1 MKKTF
6 ANIFKNQIVILL
18 STPSYL
24 YFALSVFFSQIAF
37 NMLNVVL
44 IFLIFYLTNSNFA
57 VSLLLFAILVPQII
71 LSFFG
76 GVVADASNKK
86 TILVLGNILRA
97 GVVLILFLNWESP
110 LLVYVVT
117 LIISCI
123 TQFYVPAESPLIP
136 TLVAKD
142 KLVAANSIFGISLF
156 GSILIGYVIAGPAI
170 SVLGRSNVFLL
181 ITTIFV
187 LAGVTAAMISPKAS
201 IKAESKFLG
210 SRKSI
215 KEEFKNS
222 LSLLAK
228 TRRVADAF
236 FLLIFSQ
243 VVIFILATLI
253 PGYAKSVLEIP
264 AEDIS
269 IIIFAPVAFGMVLAG
284 IGIGSLFNRAPKDKL
299 MTIGIYTSG
308 LVLVLLPFMS
318 NILSRGIIVSINT
331 FLPKILSLNIFNFVL
346 VLAFLAG
353 FANALIFIPSQAII
367 QEIIPEDF
375 RSKIYGLLF
384 ALIGVFSIIP
394 IMIAGGIADI
404 IGVGAVLFIIGLL
417 VLILGIFRQKF
428 VGKTW
433 EFL

>member
-6 ANIFKNQIVILL
+6 ANILKNQIVILL

-24 YFALSVFFSQIAF
+24 YFALSVFFSQVAF

-57 VSLLLFAILVPQII
+57 VSLLLFAILVPQIV

-76 GVVADASNKK
+76 GVVADANNKK
-86 TILVLGNILRA
+86 LILVLGNILRA
-97 GVVLILFLNWESP
+97 GVVLALFLNWESP
-110 LLVYVVT
+110 VLVYAVT
-117 LIISCI
+117 LVISCI

-136 TLVAKD
+136 TLVARD

-170 SVLGRSNVFLL
+170 STLGRSNVFLL
-181 ITTIFV
+181 IAAIFI
-187 LAGVTAAMISPKAS
+187 LAGITAALISQKAS

-210 SRKSI
+210 TRKSI
-215 KEEFKNS
+215 KEEFKSS
-222 LSLLAK
+222 LSLIAK
-228 TRRVADAF
+228 TRKVADAF

-269 IIIFAPVAFGMVLAG
+269 VIIFAPVAVGMVLAG
-284 IGIGSLFNRAPKDKL
+284 IGIGSLFNRAPKEKL

-318 NILSRGIIVSINT
+318 SILSRGIIVTINT
-331 FLPKILSLNIFNFVL
+331 FLPKIFALNIFNFVL

-353 FANALIFIPSQAII
+353 FANALIFIPSQAVI

-384 ALIGVFSIIP
+384 ALIGVFSILP
-394 IMIAGGIADI
+394 IMVAGGIADI
-404 IGVGAVLFIIGLL
+404 IGVGAVLFMIGLL
-417 VLILGIFRQKF
+417 VMILGIFRQKF